1 MRLDE
6 ALALADKIA
15 ADMKRTG
22 TLVVTLYGG
31 PATGKST
38 TRALVFGELKQRG
51 LNVEEAPEYA
61 KELVW
66 EKSTGK
72 LGFQPY
78 IISKQMWRTRRLD
91 GQVDAVIT
99 DTSTLLSLVYGGL
112 ENGVTPAFRNWVL
125 DEYKSRN
132 GLDFYLTRDPSRPY
146 NQSGRTQT
154 LSEAEAADEQ
164 IRTLLD
170 ENNIHYSEIQVDKD
184 GNTHVQKIADAV
196 EQVLALMGKKYI
208 SDEVIYRM
216 DQESLEGLRDYAR
229 SLEFAVKTFQ

>member
-6 ALALADKIA
+6 ALELQKKILV
-15 ADMKRTG
+15 DMRRTG

-31 PATGKST
+31 PGTGKST

-66 EKSTGK
+66 EESTGK

-91 GQVDAVIT
+91 GKVDAVIT
-99 DTSTLLSLVYGGL
+99 DTSTLLSLIYGGP

-132 GLDFYLTRDPSRPY
+132 GLDFFLTRDPSQPY
-146 NQSGRTQT
+146 NPSGRTQKT
-154 LSEAEAADEQ
+154 LDEAVDAGWQ
-164 IRTLLD
+164 IKDLLD
-170 ENNIHYSEIQVDKD
+170 DNQITYSEIQVDKT
-184 GNTHVQKIADAV
+184 GNSHVYAIADCV
-196 EQVLALMGKKYI
+196 ESTLALMGK
-208 SDEVIYRM
+208 DTPNFRPT
-216 DQESLEGLRDYAR
+216 
-229 SLEFAVKTFQ
+229 AVAI